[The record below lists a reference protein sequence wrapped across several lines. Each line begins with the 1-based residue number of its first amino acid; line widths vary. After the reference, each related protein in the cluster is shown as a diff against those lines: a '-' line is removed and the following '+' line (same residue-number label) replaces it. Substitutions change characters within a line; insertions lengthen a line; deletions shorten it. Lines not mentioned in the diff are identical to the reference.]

1 MAGPLTRWWFPQ
13 EPLRRVRLLG
23 VIVYLFLP
31 VDMMLFTGGVWGHAH
46 GSSIYRPVLVARLLH
61 LPGAGTA
68 LVYTLFALVVLAA
81 LTAAAGRLPRV
92 AGYVAALGYTYWAVL
107 AMSYGKVDHDHLALI
122 VTLFVLPTV
131 GRTAGA
137 RTGGARTGGAGTAGA
152 GTAGAPRSGQAAGWA
167 LRCVQIAVVATY
179 FLSAYAKIRHGGW
192 EWPNGAT
199 FQWAVTRRGTF
210 FGHFVAGIPGAL
222 LIGQWVVLLAET
234 ASPILLFLRGRA
246 LYAGV
251 GFFLAFHFFTWAAI
265 TIHFLPHVICL
276 AAFLPLERIFQRARR
291 GAAGQPVPVARD
303 KAVDTMG

>member
-1 MAGPLTRWWFPQ
+1 M
-13 EPLRRVRLLG
+13 
-23 VIVYLFLP
+23 
-31 VDMMLFTGGVWGHAH
+31 
-46 GSSIYRPVLVARLLH
+46 
-61 LPGAGTA
+61 
-68 LVYTLFALVVLAA
+68 
-81 LTAAAGRLPRV
+81 
-92 AGYVAALGYTYWAVL
+92 
-107 AMSYGKVDHDHLALI
+107 
-122 VTLFVLPTV
+122 
-131 GRTAGA
+131 
-137 RTGGARTGGAGTAGA
+137 
-152 GTAGAPRSGQAAGWA
+152 
-167 LRCVQIAVVATY
+167 QIAVVATY

-251 GFFLAFHFFTWAAI
+251 AFFLAFHFVTWAAI

-291 GAAGQPVPVARD
+291 GSAGQPVPVACD
-303 KAVDTMG
+303 KTVDTVG